1 MTEGI
6 GDGKNEDLDLLARL
20 EIQLQKQLKMCLT
33 TRDHNKALGDV
44 AGTNR
49 FERLAL
55 NVTKDLDVVRVAR
68 RKGLVPKFHYEMKDF
83 SIVKCFTDILE
94 NTMELTIHRGLNY
107 QSADPKSIDTFVKC
121 DFPFPQVSFHKIIK
135 NIPTINLL
143 HIKHMTY

>member
-6 GDGKNEDLDLLARL
+6 GDDNKGDLDLLARL

-68 RKGLVPKFHYEMKDF
+68 RMGSVPKFHYEMKDF
-83 SIVKCFTDILE
+83 SIVRSFTEILE
-94 NTMELTIHRGLNY
+94 NTMEVTIHRGINY
-107 QSADPKSIDTFVKC
+107 QSADPKSIDTFVKF
-121 DFPFPQVSFHKIIK
+121 DFPFPQVIC
-135 NIPTINLL
+135 
-143 HIKHMTY
+143 